1 MPIQAGSPNSDNRYD
16 QIAVLCFRKA
26 IHHSID
32 AAVVKHEGIA
42 DQKNIL
48 QAVGFVGNDWFYG
61 HKENES
67 IMGNTFETL
76 YFLTA
81 VLQRLA
87 GRFFMNLK

>member
-1 MPIQAGSPNSDNRYD
+1 MVSTRKLESGSPNSDNRYD

-48 QAVGFVGNDWFYG
+48 QAVGFVGNDWFYVA
-61 HKENES
+61 HW
-67 IMGNTFETL
+67 T
-76 YFLTA
+76 
-81 VLQRLA
+81 QR
-87 GRFFMNLK
+87 K

>member
-48 QAVGFVGNDWFYG
+48 QAVGFVGNDWFLYSSLDT
-61 HKENES
+61 KKMNQLWE
-67 IMGNTFETL
+67 ILLKLFTF
-76 YFLTA
+76 
-81 VLQRLA
+81 
-87 GRFFMNLK
+87 